1 METKP
6 MKLLIIE
13 DDRNDCNVF
22 INCVKNRKDIE
33 IVALTDSDI
42 EGLKYTKIKHP
53 DGIVLD
59 LELNNSANG
68 NSDSFKF
75 LSRLKEMHLNYEPII
90 IVTTHINSKRTYE
103 MLHKEGVD
111 LIMYKEHPSY
121 SCEKV
126 LNNFIN
132 LRPIDQKRSMKT
144 MEEEIKDEK
153 NKISNYISNELELI
167 GIPSKMVGR
176 RYLHDAIKYLV
187 ENENSNINVI
197 QYLVKVYKK
206 SDTTI
211 TNGMKN
217 AILHAWGSMPVDD
230 LFERYNAVINPK
242 RGVPTTMEF
251 VYYYR
256 DKVKNML

>member
-1 METKP
+1 
-6 MKLLIIE
+6 
-13 DDRNDCNVF
+13 
-22 INCVKNRKDIE
+22 
-33 IVALTDSDI
+33 
-42 EGLKYTKIKHP
+42 
-53 DGIVLD
+53 
-59 LELNNSANG
+59 
-68 NSDSFKF
+68 
-75 LSRLKEMHLNYEPII
+75 
-90 IVTTHINSKRTYE
+90 
-103 MLHKEGVD
+103 
-111 LIMYKEHPSY
+111 
-121 SCEKV
+121 
-126 LNNFIN
+126 
-132 LRPIDQKRSMKT
+132 
-144 MEEEIKDEK
+144 
-153 NKISNYISNELELI
+153 
-167 GIPSKMVGR
+167 MVGR

-242 RGVPTTMEF
+242 RGEPTTMEF